1 MNPADFHSERF
12 YCKLRSVAHP
22 CMVMKVGMHEY
33 QGTWRMKLLA
43 PYPAHSAP
51 NRVPSIEVA
60 MYSRDGSRRLIA
72 MRVHS
77 VPMNQL
83 PLLLATEQECRA
95 ALGDFIW
102 DFAGA
107 PLHNELQR
115 QLYHWPE
122 TELVI
127 DEIEMPAA
135 FLSADSGESS
145 GGGVFT
151 VTEAQERA
159 AREALQQQLR
169 QDAPPIAPA
178 GLQQQILD
186 EMKEMTAKMATI
198 RDDVTELQRNVRPT
212 GRGGVRLSSG
222 SEDL

>member
-1 MNPADFHSERF
+1 
-12 YCKLRSVAHP
+12 
-22 CMVMKVGMHEY
+22 MH
-33 QGTWRMKLLA
+33 
-43 PYPAHSAP
+43 
-51 NRVPSIEVA
+51 
-60 MYSRDGSRRLIA
+60 SRDGSRRLIA

-77 VPMNQL
+77 VPMNQV

-95 ALGDFIW
+95 AFGDFIW

-107 PLHNELQR
+107 PLHNDLQR
-115 QLYHWPE
+115 QFYHWPE

-186 EMKEMTAKMATI
+186 EMREMTAQMATI
-198 RDDVTELQRNVRPT
+198 QSDVTELERNVRPA

>member
-51 NRVPSIEVA
+51 NRVPSIMVA
-60 MYSRDGSRRLIA
+60 MYGRDGSRYVIA

-83 PLLLATEQECRA
+83 PLMLATEQECRA
-95 ALGDFIW
+95 AWGDFIW

-145 GGGVFT
+145 GG
-151 VTEAQERA
+151 ACSR
-159 AREALQQQLR
+159 
-169 QDAPPIAPA
+169 
-178 GLQQQILD
+178 
-186 EMKEMTAKMATI
+186 
-198 RDDVTELQRNVRPT
+198 
-212 GRGGVRLSSG
+212 
-222 SEDL
+222 